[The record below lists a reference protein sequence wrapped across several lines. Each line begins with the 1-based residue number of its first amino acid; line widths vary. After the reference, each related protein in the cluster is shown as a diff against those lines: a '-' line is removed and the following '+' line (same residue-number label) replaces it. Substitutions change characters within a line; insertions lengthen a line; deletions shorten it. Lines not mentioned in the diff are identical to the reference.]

1 MRTPLIAGNW
11 KMHLARQPAGALAR
25 DVAALVRDVPG
36 VDVALCPPATALDAV
51 GRALAGT
58 RVLLGAQT
66 MHWEAQGPYTGEIS
80 APMLVDL
87 GCKTVIVGHSERRIF
102 FGELDTAVGLKAA
115 AAIAHGLTPIVC
127 VGEAFSERGR
137 GETAAV
143 IARQLG
149 AVLALVPAA
158 AVAGLVVAY
167 EPVWAIGSGL
177 TPTGPEV
184 DQVAALIR
192 ARLAAAGGAE
202 AAGAA
207 RVLYGG
213 SVKPENIGV
222 FLEQP
227 EIDGALVGGASLD
240 ASAFGAIVRAAAR

>member
-1 MRTPLIAGNW
+1 M
-11 KMHLARQPAGALAR
+11 
-25 DVAALVRDVPG
+25 
-36 VDVALCPPATALDAV
+36 
-51 GRALAGT
+51 
-58 RVLLGAQT
+58 
-66 MHWEAQGPYTGEIS
+66 
-80 APMLVDL
+80 
-87 GCKTVIVGHSERRIF
+87 
-102 FGELDTAVGLKAA
+102 
-115 AAIAHGLTPIVC
+115 
-127 VGEAFSERGR
+127 
-137 GETAAV
+137 

-192 ARLAAAGGAE
+192 ARLAAAGGAD